1 MVSVGVELLAR
12 EGAYSQVQGEQVL
25 PTIARWS
32 STMKGCKPPKSKQ
45 ILVRSTDRQFNATK

>member
-12 EGAYSQVQGEQVL
+12 EGAYFQVQGDQVP

-32 STMKGCKPPKSKQ
+32 SAMKGCKPPKFKQ
-45 ILVRSTDRQFNATK
+45 ILVRGTDR

>member
-12 EGAYSQVQGEQVL
+12 EGAYSQVQGDQVP

-32 STMKGCKPPKSKQ
+32 SAMKGCKPPKFKQ
-45 ILVRSTDRQFNATK
+45 ILVRGTDR